1 MQWEFTSCAV
11 AFLAMKW
18 SNMTDFKW
26 KSGNL
31 VSLSCTVIMS
41 NFHYGDLHSCTYR
54 VLLTVLAEV
63 IVIIVTYLQL
73 FYVAITCH

>member
-1 MQWEFTSCAV
+1 MCAV

-31 VSLSCTVIMS
+31 VRLLCTENRYKGKGKGGEERRCAGGIFNYFRLCCTRSCEGVDV
-41 NFHYGDLHSCTYR
+41 GGKD
-54 VLLTVLAEV
+54 
-63 IVIIVTYLQL
+63 
-73 FYVAITCH
+73 